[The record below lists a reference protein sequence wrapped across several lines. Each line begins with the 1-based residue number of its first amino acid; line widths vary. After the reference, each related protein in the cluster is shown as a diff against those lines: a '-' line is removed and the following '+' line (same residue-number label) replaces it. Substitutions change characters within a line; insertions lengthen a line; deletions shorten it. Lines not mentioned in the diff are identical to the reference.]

1 MINKGFEFSQSSL
14 QTFKQCRR
22 RFLLRYLQHM
32 QWPDLLTN
40 HLSEWEQAIQR
51 GLSFHQL
58 ILQESLGLHVETG
71 IHKSDDQL
79 L

>member
-1 MINKGFEFSQSSL
+1 MINKGFKFSQSSL
-14 QTFKQCRR
+14 TTFMQCRR

-32 QWPDLLTN
+32 QWPAPLTD

-51 GLSFHQL
+51 GLSFNQL
-58 ILQESLGLHVETG
+58 ILQESLGLYVEAG
-71 IHKSDDQL
+71 IHKSVDRL